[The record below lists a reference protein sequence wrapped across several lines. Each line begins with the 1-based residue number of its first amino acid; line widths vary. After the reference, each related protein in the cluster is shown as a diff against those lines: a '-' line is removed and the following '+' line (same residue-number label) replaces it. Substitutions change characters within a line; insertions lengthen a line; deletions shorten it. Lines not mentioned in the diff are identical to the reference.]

1 MVLSSFHV
9 HTDCL
14 ALGGTCAV
22 CCSPP
27 VIRPTPSQDRLNC
40 QLLSSIKNTWIR
52 PIRGNWTCFLLF
64 CFSAVSAGVYSC
76 HLYFPCKWTVIMDR
90 QNFASTSVSTQG
102 ALCWVSHRHAWL
114 VLAERKNY
122 IYHQTNEIGK
132 AGLHK

>member
-1 MVLSSFHV
+1 MVLSSLHV

-14 ALGGTCAV
+14 ALGGNCSV

-27 VIRPTPSQDRLNC
+27 VIHPTPSQGRLNC

-64 CFSAVSAGVYSC
+64 CFPAVSAGVYSC
-76 HLYFPCKWTVIMDR
+76 HLYSPCKWTVVMDR

-122 IYHQTNEIGK
+122 IYHQNNEIGK